1 MTCIQTKLKS
11 AEKSLA
17 QSKKANETHG
27 EDIAVLEREL
37 VKVKVDRL
45 RDECEESLQSQSQS
59 QDCSGHLEEEEV
71 SFLSYF

>member
-37 VKVKVDRL
+37 VKVDRL
-45 RDECEESLQSQSQS
+45 RDECEESLQSQSHS

>member
-37 VKVKVDRL
+37 VKVDRL
-45 RDECEESLQSQSQS
+45 RDECKEKLEVTKSEPRSQW
-59 QDCSGHLEEEEV
+59 
-71 SFLSYF
+71 SFGGGKG

>member
-37 VKVKVDRL
+37 VKVDRL